1 MSNLVVYIKSIREN
15 LSIQITEKGVCTV
28 FLYIQIKRSCGSIFG
43 IFVYTKNKNLGRV
56 SDLKI
61 NLVRSARSF
70 PDFFYLNIL
79 AKKSSLSVYIFGFFL
94 IIVILS
100 SFSARYLFKVLLEIP
115 KTLDTSS

>member
-1 MSNLVVYIKSIREN
+1 MKYVYTNIRRFFD
-15 LSIQITEKGVCTV
+15 SC
-28 FLYIQIKRSCGSIFG
+28 LYMQMNNDESLMFK
-43 IFVYTKNKNLGRV
+43 IFVYIKNKNLGRV

-61 NLVRSARSF
+61 NLVKSARSF

-100 SFSARYLFKVLLEIP
+100 SFSAKYLFKVLLEIP

>member
-1 MSNLVVYIKSIREN
+1 MQMNNDESLMFK
-15 LSIQITEKGVCTV
+15 
-28 FLYIQIKRSCGSIFG
+28 
-43 IFVYTKNKNLGRV
+43 IFVYIKNKNLGRV

-61 NLVRSARSF
+61 NLVKSARSF

-100 SFSARYLFKVLLEIP
+100 SFSAKYLFKVLLEIP